1 MAESLARLRPTG
13 TGMAEMHQPAATF
26 RSGDYHERPHRT
38 PARVSRTAEHL
49 DFTEHKIACNA
60 LKES

>member
-1 MAESLARLRPTG
+1 
-13 TGMAEMHQPAATF
+13 MAEMHQPAATF